1 MAKRIFCL
9 VFLLLF
15 YSVSAFAFQD
25 EPNGFR
31 GLAWGSSLSQ
41 FQSEYPDAQPLQ
53 LSKLEIALGETDV
66 IKYSVPVADSELS
79 GIPIVA
85 PLEYTFWK
93 GQFLSVYV
101 KMDGSCFAEAYD
113 RHLTLYE
120 KLRYLYGEPTED
132 WSTASMNSI
141 PLIAGKANEQPVYL
155 YTWKGRIA
163 NIRMIATYNDP
174 QPYQT
179 HLTLT
184 ISSAILA
191 NEKQLEKERN
201 TKIEYKQGW

>member
-1 MAKRIFCL
+1 MKKIFGL

-41 FQSEYPDAQPLQ
+41 FQNKYPDAQPLQ
-53 LSKLEIALGETDV
+53 LSKLEIALGETDI
-66 IKYSVPVADSELS
+66 IKYSVPALGSELS

-85 PLEYTFWK
+85 PLEYKFWK
-93 GQFLSVYV
+93 GQFLSVYI
-101 KMDGSCFAEAYD
+101 KMDGSCFVEAYN
-113 RHLTLYE
+113 RHLELYK
-120 KLRYLYGEPTED
+120 KLKYLYGEPTED

-141 PLIAGKANEQPVYL
+141 PLIAGKANERPVYL
-155 YTWKGRIA
+155 YTWEGRIA

-184 ISSAILA
+184 ISSTALA
-191 NEKQLEKERN
+191 NEKQLEKERS
-201 TKIEYKQGW
+201 TKAEYRQGW